1 MLNKKNTSNSFS
13 DLFNYLKP
21 WKSRVYLASIYSAT
35 NKIFDVPSDPKFIDV
50 CEAKRKALRKYQQLF
65 DTSKIWFASLAV
77 PSLSRYPKR
86 NEAMFGFHSE
96 GLCPRWI

>member
-1 MLNKKNTSNSFS
+1 MPQQKVLRF
-13 DLFNYLKP
+13 LKFVHRDYFFFIKDP
-21 WKSRVYLASIYSAT
+21 IFLGDFPI
-35 NKIFDVPSDPKFIDV
+35 NKIFDVPSDPKFIAV

-77 PSLSRYPKR
+77 SSLSRYPKR

-96 GLCPRWI
+96 GLCPTWI